1 MQYQNAKYETT
12 MSYATRGMNGMI
24 FLAGVWEFLEAWIP
38 TYLVAEILDFLK
50 CISNLGKDED

>member
-38 TYLVAEILDFLK
+38 TYLVAEILDFSWILIQFFK
-50 CISNLGKDED
+50 LVP